1 MAAPRARPA
10 QTRNGGRGRRNRLK
24 VTSCRAHLLPSPIAA
39 TPIPVP
45 PLPLHRTTSHA
56 RYPTP
61 LPDTCPPLNPQPSTP
76 TQNPKSIPIARQWTN
91 GRAAAAA
98 VLDTTKARRG
108 YCEVTAAKGDCSRA
122 APGGKSRYSPSAH
135 APVRIWSEARLCW
148 RAPAAQWRGRAM
160 LRPPHA
166 HVHVHVGSAAATCGW
181 WCDAS
186 VPRPGDL
193 LGYWNG
199 VADLTQCVERCRGCA
214 LTLTLTLP
222 PPPSPSP
229 SPSPNPNPSPNLHQV
244 HTATTFPS
252 PGPTT
257 SARGSRTAGCR

>member
-10 QTRNGGRGRRNRLK
+10 QTRNGGHGRRNRLK

-166 HVHVHVGSAAATCGW
+166 HVHAHAHVHVTCTCHAHAHVHAHVLSLCLCTYYRYVLTIAA
-181 WCDAS
+181 
-186 VPRPGDL
+186 VLDL
-193 LGYWNG
+193 IAEQTEAHGGPVVLKVVVG
-199 VADLTQCVERCRGCA
+199 VCE
-214 LTLTLTLP
+214 
-222 PPPSPSP
+222 
-229 SPSPNPNPSPNLHQV
+229 
-244 HTATTFPS
+244 
-252 PGPTT
+252 
-257 SARGSRTAGCR
+257 